1 MISSDLSLMGG
12 NTFWNKYKQ
21 VFQYFQLKKA
31 TYHRLILLQLLT
43 KLVTIM
49 INWAKMLVGAG
60 KKLLSLIIGQ
70 NHKMTIVLK
79 CTAII
84 KYNIIF
90 KKLSNYDSH

>member
-1 MISSDLSLMGG
+1 
-12 NTFWNKYKQ
+12 
-21 VFQYFQLKKA
+21 
-31 TYHRLILLQLLT
+31 
-43 KLVTIM
+43 M

-79 CTAII
+79 C

>member
-1 MISSDLSLMGG
+1 
-12 NTFWNKYKQ
+12 
-21 VFQYFQLKKA
+21 
-31 TYHRLILLQLLT
+31 
-43 KLVTIM
+43 M

-84 KYNIIF
+84 KYNIVF